1 MTEILKEFEQARR
14 ILITGHI
21 NPDGDC
27 VGAGLALMLGLN
39 KLNNKVAKEQQ
50 KVVRFVLQDNI
61 PSTCNFLE
69 HSFLIETYDNFQS
82 KYEFD
87 LAIILDSGE
96 FDRIGT
102 IKNLIKEKT
111 RVINIDHH
119 VSNNSYG
126 HINYINVNMSSTSEM
141 IFNILNELNIQIDKD
156 MGEALYVGLVN
167 DTGNFSYT
175 NVAKSTFLMA
185 SKLIELGVNNENIIR
200 EFYSKKTMA
209 RMKLTGYALENF
221 EFDEEKKLTYV
232 YLPRAIIEKYHGK
245 KEDTEGI
252 VEALR
257 GYIDTEIALFIREEA
272 DGKIKGSLRSNGYDV
287 NSIAKHFGGGGHI
300 KAAGF
305 DSTLSHSEII
315 LEVKSII

>member
-39 KLNNKVAKEQQ
+39 NLNQKIEKEKQ
-50 KVVRFVLQDNI
+50 KVVRFVLEDNI
-61 PSTCNFLE
+61 PSTCDFLE
-69 HSFLIETYDNFQS
+69 HSLLIENLENFQS

-87 LAIILDSGE
+87 LAFVLDSG
-96 FDRIGT
+96 DYNRIG
-102 IKNLIKEKT
+102 KVKELIKDNTKI
-111 RVINIDHH
+111 INIDHH
-119 VSNNSYG
+119 ISNDSYG
-126 HINYINVNMSSTSEM
+126 DINYVNTELSSTSELV
-141 IFNILNELNIQIDKD
+141 FNILKELNIEISKE

-175 NVAKSTFLMA
+175 NTKKSTFLMA
-185 SKLIELGVNNENIIR
+185 ANLLELGVNNEKIIR

-209 RMKLTGYALENF
+209 RLKLTGYALENF
-221 EFDEEKKLTYV
+221 EFNEEKKLSYV
-232 YLPRAIIEKYHGK
+232 YISRDIIEKYKGK

-257 GYIDTEIALFIREEA
+257 SYVDSEIALLLREEKC
-272 DGKIKGSLRSNGYDV
+272 GKIKGSLRSNGYNV
-287 NSIAKHFGGGGHI
+287 NSIATYFGGGGHM

-305 DSTLSHSEII
+305 DSNLSVEEII
-315 LEVKSII
+315 NKVKSII